1 MDRSSRQKINKETLA
16 FNDTL
21 DKIDLTDIQNSPFN
35 ASSSQGHM
43 EYSLE
48 QRILG
53 NKTSLYEFKKTGIMS
68 RIFSYNDN
76 MKVEINYNKKLE
88 NAQIYKVMLLNNQ
101 EVQTN

>member
-21 DKIDLTDIQNSPFN
+21 DKIDLTDIQNIPFN

-48 QRILG
+48 
-53 NKTSLYEFKKTGIMS
+53 
-68 RIFSYNDN
+68 
-76 MKVEINYNKKLE
+76 
-88 NAQIYKVMLLNNQ
+88 
-101 EVQTN
+101 